1 MLKIFEYGKIS
12 DDLKSEILDII
23 NLVLSKSDRKTP
35 YIEVLLFEKLNDL
48 KDFIYREASEL
59 GLHQSAIQNIYF
71 AMHDAYRGWPR
82 ILICLELL
90 NKLPNEVW
98 RGGIQH
104 EVGHA
109 ILHGS
114 LEYYLFSLPKN
125 LADLCYKFN
134 MESFQCF
141 NLLYFISVAVKD
153 YEVSKYL
160 IKLNFTR
167 DQYPF
172 IKYNLHLDEEEIMY
186 WNILADE
193 ASRIIYTFLIY
204 KTISASIPFLE
215 IDEYRESINELIEDM
230 IEILDDRYRSLI
242 YLLINMFRD
251 FDIDTRNNIYH
262 VANELNKLLEEAGI
276 T

>member
-262 VANELNKLLEEAGI
+262 VANELSKLLEEAGI